1 MLLVEGKMRG
11 KIFPVRIIGLLF
23 VSLIF
28 YATIIPGYALGHDH
42 PAHQIIAWK
51 AWFLLPSSDVKTAL
65 ANYLGAPAEPSNSD
79 YDVIPYY
86 IGKDKNGNP
95 HEVNLPLAFWWLG
108 RVAHLLTD
116 MSVPAHTHNDPHVS
130 YNYEKYINQK
140 ACSDDASC
148 AWCPVSDITECGSPV
163 ASSDLY
169 DLFWSMAEKADD
181 HDSENREGAV
191 DGGK

>member
-65 ANYLGAPAEPSNSD
+65 ANYLGAPSEPPNSD
-79 YDVIPYY
+79 YNS
-86 IGKDKNGNP
+86 GTN
-95 HEVNLPLAFWWLG
+95 
-108 RVAHLLTD
+108 
-116 MSVPAHTHNDPHVS
+116 
-130 YNYEKYINQK
+130 
-140 ACSDDASC
+140 
-148 AWCPVSDITECGSPV
+148 ITEGTFDEDSPL
-163 ASSDLY
+163 SRTCNH
-169 DLFWSMAEKADD
+169 FW
-181 HDSENREGAV
+181 NTT
-191 DGGK
+191 